1 MRIIWQTI
9 SRIKKWNIGAER
21 IKGCQKSL
29 NISRVF
35 KNILCYLISEFWK
48 ILQFSLVLILYPF
61 QASCLLIF
69 SLTYFY
75 LQIIKAE
82 DSRTERK
89 PLTIITWVS
98 VVESSTSQSVQDVI
112 SLYNANQTS
121 LISFSSF

>member
-1 MRIIWQTI
+1 M
-9 SRIKKWNIGAER
+9 
-21 IKGCQKSL
+21 
-29 NISRVF
+29 
-35 KNILCYLISEFWK
+35 
-48 ILQFSLVLILYPF
+48 LQFSLVLILYPF

-89 PLTIITWVS
+89 PLAIITRVS
-98 VVESSTSQSVQDVI
+98 AVDSSSSQSVQDVI

-121 LISFSSF
+121 